1 MKKITLPIA
10 IAMLL
15 VLPMLSGC
23 IGGGDDDKTIE
34 AWDGDIEDLLLT
46 ADDLDDGYE
55 VETETYT
62 DPDEFADDTTALEE
76 HGFVEGAMSDFGYYD
91 WENLVIGAQMVLRF
105 DPDEMDGLLD
115 DFKDSIDEDEG
126 TTYEEI
132 NLGSYG
138 DETLSFVI
146 TDSDLEGYGAYAI
159 GFVKQDIMVFIMT
172 VSMDDDGDL
181 VKSLA
186 EAVLDKF

>member
-76 HGFVEGAMSDFGYYD
+76 HGFVEG
-91 WENLVIGAQMVLRF
+91 
-105 DPDEMDGLLD
+105 
-115 DFKDSIDEDEG
+115 
-126 TTYEEI
+126 
-132 NLGSYG
+132 
-138 DETLSFVI
+138 
-146 TDSDLEGYGAYAI
+146 
-159 GFVKQDIMVFIMT
+159 
-172 VSMDDDGDL
+172 
-181 VKSLA
+181 
-186 EAVLDKF
+186 